1 MSRLSRVPIPRYP
14 RLACLLP
21 GILLLLGGCGQNAD
35 TGQAGAQL
43 TCKPNHIVGIAASWA
58 KGYSSLNGLKQDAD
72 LGVQGHFTAVVEAA
86 TDSSG
91 LAYTDFTFTITQVLW
106 DPHHQIPGST
116 SSITIRQTGGCIGDT
131 LYKVDDDPL
140 FQIGEEAILF
150 LHQFSPGQYYV
161 IGGPSGRFEVRNGL
175 VQPVNDEG
183 VKLPSDLTE
192 QQFYA
197 LLRRT

>member
-1 MSRLSRVPIPRYP
+1 MSRFSLVPSQRYP
-14 RLACLLP
+14 RLVCLLS
-21 GILLLLGGCGQNAD
+21 GVLVLLASCGQNAD
-35 TGQAGAQL
+35 AGQAGAQSA
-43 TCKPNHIVGIAASWA
+43 CKPDHIVGVAASWT
-58 KGYSSLNGLKQDAD
+58 KGYSSLKGLKQDAD
-72 LGVQGHFTAVVEAA
+72 LGVQGHFTTVVDTS
-86 TDSSG
+86 TDSPG
-91 LAYTDFTFTITQVLW
+91 LVFTDFTFTITKVLW

-116 SSITIRQTGGCIGDT
+116 GSVTIHQTGGCIGNT

-161 IGGPSGRFEVRNGL
+161 IGGPSGRFEVRKGL

-183 VKLPSDLTE
+183 VQLPSDLTA

-197 LLRRT
+197 LLQKA

>member
-1 MSRLSRVPIPRYP
+1 MPRFSLVPFRRYP
-14 RLACLLP
+14 RLVCLLP
-21 GILLLLGGCGQNAD
+21 GVLLLLASCGQNAD
-35 TGQAGAQL
+35 AGQASAQSA
-43 TCKPNHIVGIAASWA
+43 CKPDHIVGVEASWT
-58 KGYSSLNGLKQDAD
+58 KGYSSLKGLKQDAD
-72 LGVQGHFTAVVEAA
+72 LGVQGHFTAVVDTP

-91 LAYTDFTFTITQVLW
+91 LVYTDFTFTITQVLW
-106 DPHHQIPGST
+106 DPHHQIPASA

-131 LYKVDDDPL
+131 LYRVDDDPL

-150 LHQFSPGQYYV
+150 LHQFSPDQYYV

-197 LLRRT
+197 LLRRA